1 MEQILYTNRAQLQD
15 RFIETKPFSSI
26 TFDKFFPDEHLELV
40 RSEALSIPESEWIAK
55 LNKSVNEEDNK
66 FFTKKKA
73 FNAVEKMGS
82 ATRSL
87 IEYMNSPTML
97 SFLED
102 VTGIYG
108 LQSDPLLYG
117 GGLHKISEGGRLS
130 IHADFNMHPR
140 THLYRRVNVIL
151 YLNKNW
157 LPDYNGELEF
167 WNEDMSE
174 CSRKI
179 PPIFNKMVIF
189 RNTDTSYHGHP
200 SPWLAPF
207 DRLSIALYYYTVNAP
222 VGNKQPFHWTT
233 WQKRYGID
241 Y

>member
-1 MEQILYTNRAQLQD
+1 MDRIFYVNRPALQD
-15 RFIETKPFSSI
+15 SFIETKPFSSI
-26 TFDKFFPDEHLELV
+26 TFDRFFPDEQLELV
-40 RSEALSIPESEWIAK
+40 RNEVLSIPEYEWIAK

-73 FNAVEKMGS
+73 FNAVDKMGS
-82 ATRSL
+82 ATREL
-87 IEYMNSPTML
+87 IEFMNSRIMV

-102 VTGIYG
+102 ITGIYG
-108 LQSDPLLYG
+108 LRSDPLLYG

-140 THLYRRVNVIL
+140 THLYRRVNLIL
-151 YLNKNW
+151 YLNKDW
-157 LPDYNGELEF
+157 IPDYNGELEF
-167 WNEDMSE
+167 WNEDMTE
-174 CSRKI
+174 CWRRV

-207 DRLSIALYYYTVNAP
+207 DRLSIALYYYTTAAP
-222 VGNKQPFHWTT
+222 TAEQPLFHWTL